1 MDSTDSLPLL
11 TAAEA
16 RALGCLIEKEA
27 TTPDTYP
34 LTIAAVQAAANQKT
48 AREPVMTLELGETNH
63 ALRQLEGKGLARQVF
78 SSRAERYEHRV
89 PTHLGLPPQQV
100 ALLGLLLL
108 RGPQTASELMSRSER
123 LHAFTDLEEVRHQL
137 DRMAR
142 RQPALVVQVP
152 RGAGQRED
160 RVAHLLC
167 GPVDV
172 EAIVVREP
180 TASGESAAPALAARM
195 SALEAD
201 VADLREQIEQ
211 LLEAAA
217 KVDSGI

>member
-1 MDSTDSLPLL
+1 MDTPDSLPLL

-16 RALGCLIEKEA
+16 RALGSLIEKEA
-27 TTPDTYP
+27 TTPDVYP
-34 LTIAAVQAAANQKT
+34 LTIAAVQSAANQKT
-48 AREPVMTLELGETNH
+48 AREPLMTLELGATNH
-63 ALRQLEGKGLARQVF
+63 ALRQLEAKGLARQVF

-89 PTHLGLPPQQV
+89 AVHFALPPQQV

-108 RGPQTASELMSRSER
+108 RGPQTAFELMSRSER
-123 LHAFTDLEEVRHQL
+123 LHAFADIEDVRHQL
-137 DRMAR
+137 DRLAR

-172 EAIVVREP
+172 AAIARRGSTDADESP
-180 TASGESAAPALAARM
+180 APASTAALAARV

-201 VADLREQIEQ
+201 VVDLREQLRRLQ
-211 LLEAAA
+211 P
-217 KVDSGI
+217 